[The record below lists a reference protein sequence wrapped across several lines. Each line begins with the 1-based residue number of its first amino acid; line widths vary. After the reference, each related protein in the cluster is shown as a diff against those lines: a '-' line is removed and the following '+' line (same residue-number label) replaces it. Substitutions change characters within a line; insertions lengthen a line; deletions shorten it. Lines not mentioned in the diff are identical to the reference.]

1 MVTVLR
7 VYTLYLTPSQDTIQ
21 LDANIITYKDLNDLE
36 VVLDWFDGEVNKEEH
51 FIKRLVTDEVL

>member
-36 VVLDWFDGEVNKEEH
+36 VSSIGLMERL
-51 FIKRLVTDEVL
+51 IKKNFS